1 MNISRKYQCLFL
13 PMTWVGLVMEP
24 QRCPKIS
31 LPCTSDSGAF
41 HSPSWD
47 WHWLL
52 AQAREGDL
60 ETLET
65 EPQKV
70 LVLPWKALDRTEQT
84 SSRHPAWLC
93 PATGAQRQKVTV
105 FCGTYGLIRCLGTHA
120 LLPDSE
126 VERVLHICF

>member
-1 MNISRKYQCLFL
+1 
-13 PMTWVGLVMEP
+13 ME
-24 QRCPKIS
+24 I
-31 LPCTSDSGAF
+31 
-41 HSPSWD
+41 
-47 WHWLL
+47 
-52 AQAREGDL
+52 
-60 ETLET
+60 

-93 PATGAQRQKVTV
+93 PATGAQRQKVTA
-105 FCGTYGLIRCLGTHA
+105 FCGTYGLIRCLRTHA